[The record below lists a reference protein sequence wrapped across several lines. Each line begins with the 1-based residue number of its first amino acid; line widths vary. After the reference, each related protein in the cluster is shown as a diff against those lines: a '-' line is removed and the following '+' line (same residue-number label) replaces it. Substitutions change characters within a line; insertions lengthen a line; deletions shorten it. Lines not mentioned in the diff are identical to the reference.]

1 MDAVGA
7 EPSEVVTAALLVIGD
22 EILSGRTKDKNIGYI
37 AEYLTNIGVDLKEVR
52 VVPDIA
58 DEIIDALNAMRR
70 RYTYVFTTGGI
81 GPTHDDITADCVAK
95 AFGVSIDVDPRARAL
110 LLTRIAEKDLNE
122 ARLRMARIPA
132 GADLILNKVSAAP
145 GFRIGNV
152 HVFAG
157 VPAIMQAMLDEVAP
171 TLKTGARML
180 SATVRAD
187 LREGDIGSEL
197 GAIAKAVPEVTIG
210 SYPFFDEQ
218 RGPNTNVVIRA
229 RDPDKLAAA
238 KAAIEEMLK
247 RASAAHI
254 WSTVHLWRSAMSDH
268 PHRRRLLVGSLAT
281 YVALKLPDDTAR
293 AQTELTPTPACGE
306 HDEPTVR

>member
-7 EPSEVVTAALLVIGD
+7 EPAEVVTAALLVIGD

-52 VVPDIA
+52 VVA
-58 DEIIDALNAMRR
+58 DDEGAIIEALNALRT

-238 KAAIEEMLK
+238 KAAIEEMLRRV
-247 RASAAHI
+247 RAE
-254 WSTVHLWRSAMSDH
+254 
-268 PHRRRLLVGSLAT
+268 
-281 YVALKLPDDTAR
+281 AR
-293 AQTELTPTPACGE
+293 A
-306 HDEPTVR
+306 R

>member
-1 MDAVGA
+1 MNEAGA
-7 EPSEVVTAALLVIGD
+7 APPGIVTAALVVIGD
-22 EILSGRTKDKNIGYI
+22 EILSGRTKDKNIAYI

-52 VVPDIA
+52 IVA
-58 DEIIDALNAMRR
+58 DEEAAIVEAVNALRH

-95 AFGVSIDVDPRARAL
+95 AFGVPIDVDPRARSL
-110 LLTRIAEKDLNE
+110 LLTRIAEQDLNE

-171 TLKTGARML
+171 TLETGARML
-180 SATVRAD
+180 AETVRAD

-197 GAIAKAVPEVTIG
+197 GAIASAHPGVTIG
-210 SYPFFDEQ
+210 SYPFFDEK

-229 RDPDKLAAA
+229 RDADQLGAARTA
-238 KAAIEEMLK
+238 VVEMLAQARVRLK
-247 RASAAHI
+247 ASA
-254 WSTVHLWRSAMSDH
+254 
-268 PHRRRLLVGSLAT
+268 
-281 YVALKLPDDTAR
+281 
-293 AQTELTPTPACGE
+293 
-306 HDEPTVR
+306 